1 LTATITQ
8 RFARFASEIDELA
21 APELVRDAV
30 GLHLLDALGCGLA
43 AVGLDVVP
51 YAGAAV
57 SAAETGPAAALGVAE
72 LVPAATAA
80 LVNGITI
87 HALDFDDTH
96 PGSIAHVSAVV
107 VPAALAAGQAV
118 GASGAQLGAALLA
131 GNEVACRIGRPAGDA
146 FHARGFHATA
156 ICGVF
161 GATVAVAKLL
171 ELDEQGMVAALG
183 IAGSMAAG
191 VMAYLID
198 GSDTKRLHP
207 GWMAHAAHVAVS
219 LARNGA
225 TGPAAVLE
233 GRNGVY
239 GAFIDRHDV
248 EVEQVT
254 GDLGSTW
261 ETLRI
266 AFKPYPACHFVHAP
280 LDALDQLRHQHR
292 FTSDAIERITV
303 FSPAAG
309 IELVGSPVERKRRP
323 QTPYEGKFS
332 APFAVAALLCTGVVE
347 AATFTG
353 PLLVDPSILALADR
367 VDCAEREYDTF
378 PSSLPGGVRV
388 ELAGGGELERHVL
401 HQRGGKENPM
411 GSDEIVA
418 KFRTNASG
426 ALPTDDTSRL
436 ERFALALTDHGDLE
450 PLGLIRRSHAPAP
463 ARDGG
468 VLGHLGAGL

>member
-1 LTATITQ
+1 MTATITQ

-21 APELVRDAV
+21 VPELVRDAV
-30 GLHLLDALGCGLA
+30 GLHLLDAVGCGLA
-43 AVGLDVVP
+43 CVRLGEAP
-51 YAGAAV
+51 YARATG
-57 SAAETGPAAALGVAE
+57 SATAETGPATALGVAE
-72 LVPAATAA
+72 PVPAATAA

-118 GASGAQLGAALLA
+118 GASGSQLSSALLA

-161 GATVAVAKLL
+161 GATVAVAKLF
-171 ELDEQGMVAALG
+171 ELDEQEMTAALG

-219 LARNGA
+219 LASKGA

-239 GAFIDRHDV
+239 SAFIDRHDV
-248 EVEQVT
+248 DAQQVT

-266 AFKPYPACHFVHAP
+266 AFKPYPACHFLHAP
-280 LDALDQLRHQHR
+280 LDALAQLRLKHG
-292 FTSDAIERITV
+292 FGTDAIERITV

-309 IELVGSPVERKRRP
+309 IELVGYPLERKRRP

-332 APFAVAALLCTGVVE
+332 APFAIAALLCTGTVE
-347 AATFTG
+347 PATFTD
-353 PLLVDPSILALADR
+353 PLLLDPGIMALADR
-367 VDCAEREYDTF
+367 VDCARYEYNTF
-378 PSSLPGGVRV
+378 PGSLPGGVRV
-388 ELAGGGELERHVL
+388 WLAGGAQLERHVL
-401 HQRGGKENPM
+401 NERGGAENPM
-411 GSDEIVA
+411 RLDEIVA
-418 KFRTNASG
+418 KFRINASG
-426 ALPTDDTSRL
+426 ALSTEGTSRL
-436 ERFALALTDHGDLE
+436 ERFALAMTDHGDLD
-450 PLGLIRRSHAPAP
+450 PLRSLAATTLAP
-463 ARDGG
+463 GEG
-468 VLGHLGAGL
+468 